1 MAQKDYQ
8 SFFHKDFCGI
18 AQLVQNVLLPALTLN
33 QESYTNKETQPL
45 AQQELGNAN
54 IQSAIL
60 SGTIDINGAQIDV
73 WDVTVKPECRLH
85 IARQAIRNCFRSY
98 TEHYSGAFIIFHY
111 ENCANQPWRL
121 SWLSLG
127 KNNQDVNNAKRYTYL
142 CGKDYACR
150 TIAER
155 FVELETTKTKTLDSI
170 TRAFDVEALSDEFF
184 SEYRVL
190 YNDIVQYITGQRYI
204 KKNNQWECYPEK
216 VSQDAPGYKNIYLQ
230 FARLYDNN
238 EEQAVKAVRDYVKK
252 LMGRLVFIQFV
263 QKKNWLKINDIS
275 TTNFLLDIFNAV
287 ESEYRDD
294 FIESVLEKVVYM
306 LLNQEH
312 TDYGKIGNVEID
324 VPFLNGGLFEP
335 DIYDAGTTVRLP
347 KEFFHN
353 PQYAEVKRTLSD
365 SQLRA
370 EDKFF
375 SQCGILDLFYQYNFT
390 IDENDPNDAEIGVD
404 PEMLGKI
411 FENLLEDNKDKGAFY
426 THKEIVNYMCEES
439 LIAYLNTKVPGI
451 ENAIRQWVTAN
462 ENSDAINMHQKELQ
476 DALQKVK
483 ICDPAVGSGAFPMGL
498 LNLLLRL
505 RGTTHMTE
513 AERCEIK
520 KEIIQDSIYGVDIE
534 KGAVDIAR
542 LRFWLSIVVD
552 LDKPTALPNMDFKIM
567 QGNSLLEWY
576 EGVDLSGMSLNEQ
589 AKKKTKKGQAYEQ
602 TFAFDEQQSL
612 DNIQNIIR
620 EYYGKDDHQ
629 KKVELRGI
637 INSNVKS
644 YIRNLKGCTPEIQ
657 QKLETL
663 PIPNDKF
670 FLWHIYF
677 KEVFDNGGF
686 DIVIGNPPYIKEYEN
701 RNAFDGFRENSPYY
715 IGKMD
720 LWYGFACHGIDMLT
734 NNGVLTFIAQN
745 NWTTSAGAKKLRNKI
760 IGDTIIKQMVDFNE
774 YMVFEDSASIQ
785 TMIMQFQKNSYVN
798 NYVIDY
804 RRLEKAATRDDMLTI
819 LAKNES
825 SKCTYL
831 TPIFKREEYYNGYI
845 TFSQQDLL
853 LNKIAAQPGRFN
865 AKEATNGIH
874 PHYDFVNKKI
884 QSLHPNVTVGE
895 GIFGLSNIEKDSLG
909 LNISELSLIKPYYT
923 ADQVKRYYTSPINDL
938 WIIYTTS
945 EFKNP
950 RSMDNMPNLKRH
962 LDRFDGIISS
972 DNRPYGLHRARQE
985 SFFKGEKIAV
995 LRKCVGKPSFSYSD
1009 FDCYLSAMFYILKT
1023 NRWNMKFLTGLL
1035 NSKLIMFWLKSRGKM
1050 QGENFQLD
1058 KEPLLNIPLP
1068 PMNCKQKEIICQ
1080 VDKILENKRQNPQ
1093 ADISAIEH
1101 EIDCLVY
1108 ELYGLTEEEIA
1119 IVEGTK

>member
-1 MAQKDYQ
+1 MDQKDYQ

-85 IARQAIRNCFRSY
+85 IARQAIRDCFRSY

-204 KKNNQWECYPEK
+204 KKNNQWECNPKEVDK
-216 VSQDAPGYKNIYLQ
+216 KAPGYNNIYLQ

-335 DIYDAGTTVRLP
+335 DIYDAGTKVRLP

-353 PQYAEVKRTLSD
+353 PQNAEVKRTLSD

-411 FENLLEDNKDKGAFY
+411 FENLLEDNKDKGAYY
-426 THKEIVNYMCEES
+426 TH
-439 LIAYLNTKVPGI
+439 
-451 ENAIRQWVTAN
+451 
-462 ENSDAINMHQKELQ
+462 
-476 DALQKVK
+476 
-483 ICDPAVGSGAFPMGL
+483 
-498 LNLLLRL
+498 
-505 RGTTHMTE
+505 
-513 AERCEIK
+513 
-520 KEIIQDSIYGVDIE
+520 
-534 KGAVDIAR
+534 
-542 LRFWLSIVVD
+542 
-552 LDKPTALPNMDFKIM
+552 
-567 QGNSLLEWY
+567 
-576 EGVDLSGMSLNEQ
+576 
-589 AKKKTKKGQAYEQ
+589 
-602 TFAFDEQQSL
+602 
-612 DNIQNIIR
+612 
-620 EYYGKDDHQ
+620 
-629 KKVELRGI
+629 
-637 INSNVKS
+637 
-644 YIRNLKGCTPEIQ
+644 
-657 QKLETL
+657 
-663 PIPNDKF
+663 
-670 FLWHIYF
+670 
-677 KEVFDNGGF
+677 
-686 DIVIGNPPYIKEYEN
+686 
-701 RNAFDGFRENSPYY
+701 
-715 IGKMD
+715 
-720 LWYGFACHGIDMLT
+720 
-734 NNGVLTFIAQN
+734 
-745 NWTTSAGAKKLRNKI
+745 
-760 IGDTIIKQMVDFNE
+760 
-774 YMVFEDSASIQ
+774 
-785 TMIMQFQKNSYVN
+785 
-798 NYVIDY
+798 
-804 RRLEKAATRDDMLTI
+804 
-819 LAKNES
+819 
-825 SKCTYL
+825 
-831 TPIFKREEYYNGYI
+831 
-845 TFSQQDLL
+845 
-853 LNKIAAQPGRFN
+853 
-865 AKEATNGIH
+865 
-874 PHYDFVNKKI
+874 
-884 QSLHPNVTVGE
+884 
-895 GIFGLSNIEKDSLG
+895 
-909 LNISELSLIKPYYT
+909 
-923 ADQVKRYYTSPINDL
+923 
-938 WIIYTTS
+938 
-945 EFKNP
+945 
-950 RSMDNMPNLKRH
+950 
-962 LDRFDGIISS
+962 
-972 DNRPYGLHRARQE
+972 
-985 SFFKGEKIAV
+985 
-995 LRKCVGKPSFSYSD
+995 
-1009 FDCYLSAMFYILKT
+1009 
-1023 NRWNMKFLTGLL
+1023 
-1035 NSKLIMFWLKSRGKM
+1035 
-1050 QGENFQLD
+1050 
-1058 KEPLLNIPLP
+1058 
-1068 PMNCKQKEIICQ
+1068 
-1080 VDKILENKRQNPQ
+1080 
-1093 ADISAIEH
+1093 
-1101 EIDCLVY
+1101 
-1108 ELYGLTEEEIA
+1108 
-1119 IVEGTK
+1119 

>member
-1 MAQKDYQ
+1 MTQKKYQ
-8 SFFHKDFCGI
+8 SFFHADFCGI

-73 WDVTVKPECRLH
+73 WDVTVKPNCRLH
-85 IARQAIRNCFRSY
+85 IARQAIRDCFRSY
-98 TEHYSGAFIIFHY
+98 TEHYSGAFFIFHY

-142 CGKDYACR
+142 CGNDYACR

-204 KKNNQWECYPEK
+204 KKNNMWECYPKK
-216 VSQDAPGYKNIYLQ
+216 VSQDAPGYDIYLQ
-230 FARLYDNN
+230 FAGLYDNN

-335 DIYDAGTTVRLP
+335 DIYDAGTKVRLP

-353 PQYAEVKRTLSD
+353 PQYVEVKRKLSD

-370 EDKFF
+370 EDEFF

-426 THKEIVNYMCEES
+426 TPKEIVNYMCEES

-451 ENAIRQWVTAN
+451 EDAIRQWVTAN
-462 ENSDAINMHQKELQ
+462 ENSDAINMHQEALQ
-476 DALQKVK
+476 DALREVK

-520 KEIIQDSIYGVDIE
+520 KEIIQNNIYGVDIE

-552 LDKPTALPNMDFKIM
+552 LDNPTALPNMDFKIM

-602 TFAFDEQQSL
+602 AFIFDEQQPL
-612 DNIQNIIR
+612 DNIQNVIR
-620 EYYGKDDHQ
+620 EYYGTDDHQ
-629 KKVELRGI
+629 KKVKLRGI

-686 DIVIGNPPYIKEYEN
+686 DIIIGNPPYI
-701 RNAFDGFRENSPYY
+701 SYY
-715 IGKMD
+715 SRQAVYIDPNILKTLVKHSQFVEGGK
-720 LWYGFACHGIDMLT
+720 
-734 NNGVLTFIAQN
+734 Q
-745 NWTTSAGAKKLRNKI
+745 
-760 IGDTIIKQMVDFNE
+760 
-774 YMVFEDSASIQ
+774 
-785 TMIMQFQKNSYVN
+785 
-798 NYVIDY
+798 
-804 RRLEKAATRDDMLTI
+804 
-819 LAKNES
+819 S
-825 SKCTYL
+825 SK
-831 TPIFKREEYYNGYI
+831 
-845 TFSQQDLL
+845 
-853 LNKIAAQPGRFN
+853 GRFHSVQFFIDRGWRLLC
-865 AKEATNGIH
+865 EQGILS
-874 PHYDFVNKKI
+874 YIIDFSFFEKPFNRIRKYILENCHIMEIV
-884 QSLHPNVTVGE
+884 S
-895 GIFGLSNIEKDSLG
+895 GLK
-909 LNISELSLIKPYYT
+909 
-923 ADQVKRYYTSPINDL
+923 
-938 WIIYTTS
+938 
-945 EFKNP
+945 EFKNVTSGQLILTLDHVNNKP
-950 RSMDNMPNLKRH
+950 TKWKESITGNVQEIDQSIWNKDGYIIKKDDENIVIKKIEKNSFTPLCKLGRLSQGVNIGGVAKKMFLSENPNKNYKYINGAQNVKAYNIVWPSEQQKNDPSTMYFNFDKSIERNIIQNNLMKGTPGIGKDNN
-962 LDRFDGIISS
+962 RFIRPKIVIRQSDVRITAAIDIDKQFHCGYSLFVFNVEKDNEEQMYVLLGI
-972 DNRPYGLHRARQE
+972 
-985 SFFKGEKIAV
+985 
-995 LRKCVGKPSFSYSD
+995 
-1009 FDCYLSAMFYILKT
+1009 
-1023 NRWNMKFLTGLL
+1023 L
-1035 NSKLIMFWLKSRGKM
+1035 NSKLITYFALHKGYIKIAKGKTPQIRTCIKNLPIADIRNEQKSQSISEKV
-1050 QGENFQLD
+1050 
-1058 KEPLLNIPLP
+1058 K
-1068 PMNCKQKEIICQ
+1068 
-1080 VDKILENKRQNPQ
+1080 KILNNNQHHKSNYMLEN
-1093 ADISAIEH
+1093 
-1101 EIDCLVY
+1101 EIDRIVY
-1108 ELYGLTEEEIA
+1108 ELYELTNQEVLLIDPTEKVI
-1119 IVEGTK
+1119 

>member
-1 MAQKDYQ
+1 MDQKDYQ

-85 IARQAIRNCFRSY
+85 IARQAIRDCFRSY

-204 KKNNQWECYPEK
+204 KKNNQWECNPKEVDK
-216 VSQDAPGYKNIYLQ
+216 KAPGYNNIYLQ

-312 TDYGKIGNVEID
+312 TDYGKIGNVKID

-335 DIYDAGTTVRLP
+335 DIYDAGTKVRLP

-353 PQYAEVKRTLSD
+353 PQNAEVKRTLSD

-520 KEIIQDSIYGVDIE
+520 KEIIQNNIYGVDIE

-552 LDKPTALPNMDFKIM
+552 LDNPTALPNMDFKIM

-612 DNIQNIIR
+612 DNIQNVIQ
-620 EYYGKDDHQ
+620 EYYGTDDHQ
-629 KKVELRGI
+629 KKVELRDL

-686 DIVIGNPPYIKEYEN
+686 DILIGNPPYGVSIKGTYRDEVVKALGRVPDFEIYYFFFELAKMLVKADGLLSYIVPN
-701 RNAFDGFRENSPYY
+701 TWLFNAFAKTYRQEVLKSWRIEEILDCSKFKIFESATVRNTINLWRKGAIEGSLCGYRNTLKATDFLSLVSEERVFLTMESLLQMNQNWALAFRLSPNIVTIVNKVSNS
-715 IGKMD
+715 GKPLSD
-720 LWYGFACHGIDMLT
+720 YFATSQGL
-734 NNGVLTFIAQN
+734 IAYDKYQGQ
-745 NWTTSAGAKKLRNKI
+745 SQE
-760 IGDTIIKQMVDFNE
+760 IIKNRAYHFDSYRE
-774 YMVFEDSASIQ
+774 GLKKCLWGED
-785 TMIMQFQKNSYVN
+785 
-798 NYVIDY
+798 
-804 RRLEKAATRDDMLTI
+804 
-819 LAKNES
+819 
-825 SKCTYL
+825 
-831 TPIFKREEYYNGYI
+831 
-845 TFSQQDLL
+845 
-853 LNKIAAQPGRFN
+853 
-865 AKEATNGIH
+865 
-874 PHYDFVNKKI
+874 
-884 QSLHPNVTVGE
+884 
-895 GIFGLSNIEKDSLG
+895 
-909 LNISELSLIKPYYT
+909 
-923 ADQVKRYYTSPINDL
+923 VKRYSLQWNGKE
-938 WIIYTTS
+938 WIDYCEGIA
-945 EFKNP
+945 NP
-950 RSMDNMPNLKRH
+950 RKPD
-962 LDRFDGIISS
+962 
-972 DNRPYGLHRARQE
+972 
-985 SFFKGEKIAV
+985 FF
-995 LRKCVGKPSFSYSD
+995 VGKRLLVREITNPSIFAVITSDELYNDPSVIIVKDSDQYS
-1009 FDCYLSAMFYILKT
+1009 LEVVLAI
-1023 NRWNMKFLTGLL
+1023 L
-1035 NSKLIMFWLKSRGKM
+1035 NSKLATFYHFNHSPKATKGSFPKILVQDIKDF
-1050 QGENFQLD
+1050 
-1058 KEPLLNIPLP
+1058 PLP
-1068 PMNCKQKEIICQ
+1068 SVPNEIQGTIVQIVTSILSAKKMNLLSDTTAK
-1080 VDKILENKRQNPQ
+1080 
-1093 ADISAIEH
+1093 EH
-1101 EIDCLVY
+1101 EIDQLVY